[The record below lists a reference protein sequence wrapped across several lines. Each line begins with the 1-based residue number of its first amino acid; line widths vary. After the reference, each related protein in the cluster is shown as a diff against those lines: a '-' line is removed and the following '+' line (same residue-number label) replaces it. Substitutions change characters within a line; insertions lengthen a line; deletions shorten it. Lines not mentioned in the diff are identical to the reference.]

1 MNKKF
6 KMIENYDVVN
16 LQPTFSAQ
24 KSFYG
29 KAKIKTYD
37 SAVILVSY
45 DTEIV
50 QLRNNNTIKMLC
62 DTEALSN
69 TTMKHLREFF
79 WQFGF
84 GNIAELTKKEMVNTL
99 YN

>member
-6 KMIENYDVVN
+6 KMIEIYDVVG
-16 LQPTFSAQ
+16 LEPTFSGQ

-29 KAKIKTYD
+29 KAKIKTYEN
-37 SAVILVSY
+37 STILVSY

-50 QLRNNNTIKMLC
+50 ELKNNKIKMLC
-62 DTEALSN
+62 EPEKLSN

-79 WQFGF
+79 RQFKF
-84 GNIAELTKKEMVNTL
+84 GDIAELTKKEMIKEL
-99 YN
+99 YK